1 MFRNNRMEARTKS
14 NVRQICDGNLIAE
27 NKTVAGET
35 AGHSCMK

>member
-1 MFRNNRMEARTKS
+1 MFRNNRMEAHTKS
-14 NVRQICDGNLIAE
+14 TTDKYVTEILIAE